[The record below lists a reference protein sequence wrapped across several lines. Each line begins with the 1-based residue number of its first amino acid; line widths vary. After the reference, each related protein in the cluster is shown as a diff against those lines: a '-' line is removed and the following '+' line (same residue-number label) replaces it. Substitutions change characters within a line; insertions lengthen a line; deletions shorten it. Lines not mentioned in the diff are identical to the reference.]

1 MIPMYQS
8 TPFRRGSSLMRDVQ
22 ATLLHFSFTDYQFTA
37 RNNEYL
43 DPARYQCRGFSVLL
57 DAIWKGTRIA
67 WCPYC
72 YVDNDA
78 ALMRGWIQGYP
89 RKFGTVHQT
98 RTFATGSVAFGTTRA
113 R

>member
-8 TPFRRGSSLMRDVQ
+8 IPFRRVSSLIRNVQ
-22 ATLLHFSFTDYQFTA
+22 ATLLRSSQTTSSPRRTTSISILPDISVADSASSST
-37 RNNEYL
+37 R
-43 DPARYQCRGFSVLL
+43 CGRGS
-57 DAIWKGTRIA
+57 RIA

-98 RTFATGSVAFGTTRA
+98 RTFATASVGFGATRA
-113 R
+113 